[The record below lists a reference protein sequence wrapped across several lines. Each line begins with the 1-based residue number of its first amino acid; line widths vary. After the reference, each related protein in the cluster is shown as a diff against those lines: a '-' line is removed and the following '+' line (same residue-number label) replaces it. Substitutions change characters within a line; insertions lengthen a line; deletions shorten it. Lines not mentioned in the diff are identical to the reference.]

1 MALPSKPIDTTLDY
15 YDRNADAFT
24 ARTINDDLAAEYD
37 AFLKHLTPSAHI
49 LDAGCGSG
57 RDARRFLDMGYQVT
71 AFDGSIEMATRAT
84 EHTGLPVAHLRF
96 EDIAYDAEFDGIWA
110 CATLLHIARS
120 TLPQTITRLAR
131 GLKPDGTLYMSMKHG
146 NDEQCIEG
154 RHFTF
159 VDEASMQ
166 TLLDACPELTPLR
179 IWSSTEHYDD
189 GSSQVWV
196 HGLARRTT
204 A

>member
-1 MALPSKPIDTTLDY
+1 MPTEPDNTTLDY

-24 ARTINDDLAAEYD
+24 ARTINDDLTSEYD
-37 AFLKHLTPSAHI
+37 AFLEHLAPGGHI

-57 RDARRFLDMGYQVT
+57 RDTRHFLDMGYHVT
-71 AFDGSIEMATRAT
+71 AFDGSIEMAARAT
-84 EHTGLPVAHLRF
+84 EHTGLSVAHLRF

-110 CATLLHIARS
+110 CATLLHIPHAR
-120 TLPQTITRLAR
+120 LPQTLTRLAR
-131 GLKPDGTLYMSMKHG
+131 GLKPDGTLYMSMKYG
-146 NDEQCIEG
+146 DDEQCIEG

-159 VDEASMQ
+159 VDETALH
-166 TLLDACPELTPLR
+166 TLLETCPELTPLR
-179 IWSSTEHYDD
+179 IWSSTEHYED

-196 HGLARRTT
+196 HGLARHTT

>member
-1 MALPSKPIDTTLDY
+1 MPTEPDNATLDY

-24 ARTINDDLAAEYD
+24 TRTINDDLSAEYD
-37 AFLKHLTPSAHI
+37 AFLEHLAPGAHI

-57 RDARRFLDMGYQVT
+57 RDVRHFLNKGHQVT
-71 AFDGSIEMATRAT
+71 AFDGSIEMARRAT
-84 EHTGLPVAHLRF
+84 DYTGLSVAHLRF
-96 EDIAYDAEFDGIWA
+96 EDIEYDAKFDGIWA
-110 CATLLHIARS
+110 CATLLHVPRS
-120 TLPQTITRLAR
+120 ELPQTLTRLAR

-146 NDEQCIEG
+146 DDEQCIEG

-159 VDEASMQ
+159 VDEATLK
-166 TLLDACPELTPLR
+166 TLLDECPELTLLR

-196 HGLARRTT
+196 HGLAHRS

>member
-1 MALPSKPIDTTLDY
+1 MPTEPNNATLDY
-15 YDRNADAFT
+15 YDRNADAFI

-37 AFLKHLTPSAHI
+37 AFLEHLAPGSHI

-57 RDARRFLDMGYQVT
+57 RDTRHFLDIGYHVT
-71 AFDGSIEMATRAT
+71 AFDGSIEMTTRAA
-84 EHTGLPVAHLRF
+84 EYTGLPVAHLRF

-110 CATLLHIARS
+110 CATLLHIPRS
-120 TLPQTITRLAR
+120 ELPQTLTRLAR
-131 GLKPDGTLYMSMKHG
+131 GLKFDGTLYMSMKHG
-146 NDEQCIEG
+146 NDERCIEG

-159 VDEASMQ
+159 VDEAALH
-166 TLLDACPELTPLR
+166 TLLDACPALTPVR

-196 HGLARRTT
+196 HGLARRAT